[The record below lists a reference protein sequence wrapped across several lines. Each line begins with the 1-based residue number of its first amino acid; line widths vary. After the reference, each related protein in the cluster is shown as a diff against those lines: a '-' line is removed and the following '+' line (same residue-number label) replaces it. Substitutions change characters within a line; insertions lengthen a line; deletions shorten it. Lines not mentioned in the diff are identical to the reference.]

1 MQLQPSTA
9 VLHPYGKSP
18 LSLVGEF
25 EARVTKGNK
34 STLAKFYVVNI
45 QQRPPLLSYYTAYDL
60 GVIHMVQSG
69 TEQVSTVSIPP
80 ASITRHYPV
89 EHMSYEEMRHKMTPA
104 SEVNKLVDDLMD
116 EAHGDQNIFVKKLVE
131 HYAEPLSGVG
141 KHKYRQ
147 IELDI
152 DHSVPGVVQGMR
164 RTALPIREKADKVLD
179 KYESEDIIED
189 VDGPTDW
196 VSNPVYTPKANP
208 AEVRMNI
215 DMSDANQAIKRRY
228 HVIPTLEELR
238 HDFNGAEIFS
248 VLDMNLGYNQY
259 TLAEGPS
266 RAITTFRTHRG
277 LKRLNFG
284 INTAA
289 EIFQKEN
296 EKTFQ
301 DIDHLRIIYDDFIV
315 HGTKA
320 EHNRA
325 LARTLQRAKDCGLTF
340 SLKKCQ
346 FNKPQVPFSKQ
357 GMSADPEKV
366 KDLKGA
372 APPTNSSEA
381 HSFICMAQAVAADF
395 VPNFTQLAAP
405 IRQLTHKGVK
415 FQWSLDCERSFKA
428 IKAAIT
434 SDTIMASFHPR
445 LPTKVTVDAAMG
457 IGASATLWQQQ
468 NNGVWRPVTHHSRAF
483 TAPEKNYSQL
493 ESESLAVFFG
503 VNRNK
508 LYLNGLPHFVV
519 ETDHKPLIP
528 LYEKARK
535 TCPARVERH
544 RLNLQGYHFTLRWKP
559 GKAQHQNDPGPICN
573 DFMSR
578 HPAPKAESLP
588 RPSVEEYLNQVVE
601 DGLSNIPTHD
611 SRAAVT
617 LDDFT
622 SATQND
628 PTMQLLKMAIQ
639 RGYIKP
645 SEAVALGPYKQVL
658 TELTLAREGQV
669 VLRGDRI
676 IVPESL
682 QPAVISAA
690 HDGHQGIVRTKQLLR
705 ETLWFPQLDKKVE
718 RHIESCLPCLATTV
732 MRDREPLRPGEMPDA
747 PWEHVSCDHHGP
759 THRGEMILVFTD
771 LYSRFPIIRYARR
784 TGHQAAIN
792 ATDQVLSE
800 FGNICELDTD
810 NGPPFNSHQW
820 KEYLKWMG
828 VKHSPRTPEW
838 PQANRAET
846 CMKGLTAVIQTSEV
860 EGSNYKQ
867 ELNRFL
873 RAYRATPHPS
883 TGKPPAELM
892 FNGRA
897 FRTRLPGTYSTKRLI
912 HREAVTQ
919 RDYITKQRNKERYD
933 AHRHTKPAN
942 LQPGDLVLHR
952 QARPRKKIPPYNP
965 QPALITARKGTMV
978 TAQRGNKTITRN
990 SSFFK
995 KLKHPNLIL
1004 PQAAQMGLRHQ
1015 RERDTAPSP
1024 ERHPGAPHPAVPA
1037 LPRQAAAAV
1046 PLQAA
1051 PATPQ
1056 AVLPPPIR
1064 RSSRERRSP
1073 DRFSSDRFWPS
1084 RRMRTGSPLHPFT
1097 GPWLSQDDT
1106 VAWYL

>member
-1 MQLQPSTA
+1 M
-9 VLHPYGKSP
+9 
-18 LSLVGEF
+18 
-25 EARVTKGNK
+25 
-34 STLAKFYVVNI
+34 
-45 QQRPPLLSYYTAYDL
+45 
-60 GVIHMVQSG
+60 
-69 TEQVSTVSIPP
+69 
-80 ASITRHYPV
+80 
-89 EHMSYEEMRHKMTPA
+89 
-104 SEVNKLVDDLMD
+104 
-116 EAHGDQNIFVKKLVE
+116 KKLVE

-164 RTALPIREKADKVLD
+164 RKALPIREKADKVLD

-196 VSNPVYTPKANP
+196 VSNPVYTPKVNP

-266 RAITTFRTHRG
+266 RAITTFRTHHG
-277 LKRLNFG
+277 LKRFKRLNFG

-320 EHNRA
+320 EHNRV

-340 SLKKCQ
+340 SLKKFQ
-346 FNKPQVPFSKQ
+346 FNKPQVPFYGVVLSKQ

-415 FQWSLDCERSFKA
+415 FQWSPDCERSFKA

-468 NNGVWRPVTHHSRAF
+468 NNEVWRPVTHHSRAF

-559 GKAQHQNDPGPICN
+559 GKVQHQSPMGKRFN
-573 DFMSR
+573 
-578 HPAPKAESLP
+578 L
-588 RPSVEEYLNQVVE
+588 
-601 DGLSNIPTHD
+601 
-611 SRAAVT
+611 
-617 LDDFT
+617 
-622 SATQND
+622 
-628 PTMQLLKMAIQ
+628 
-639 RGYIKP
+639 
-645 SEAVALGPYKQVL
+645 
-658 TELTLAREGQV
+658 
-669 VLRGDRI
+669 
-676 IVPESL
+676 
-682 QPAVISAA
+682 VISI
-690 HDGHQGIVRTKQLLR
+690 GI
-705 ETLWFPQLDKKVE
+705 
-718 RHIESCLPCLATTV
+718 LA
-732 MRDREPLRPGEMPDA
+732 
-747 PWEHVSCDHHGP
+747 
-759 THRGEMILVFTD
+759 
-771 LYSRFPIIRYARR
+771 
-784 TGHQAAIN
+784 
-792 ATDQVLSE
+792 
-800 FGNICELDTD
+800 
-810 NGPPFNSHQW
+810 
-820 KEYLKWMG
+820 
-828 VKHSPRTPEW
+828 
-838 PQANRAET
+838 
-846 CMKGLTAVIQTSEV
+846 
-860 EGSNYKQ
+860 
-867 ELNRFL
+867 
-873 RAYRATPHPS
+873 
-883 TGKPPAELM
+883 
-892 FNGRA
+892 
-897 FRTRLPGTYSTKRLI
+897 
-912 HREAVTQ
+912 
-919 RDYITKQRNKERYD
+919 
-933 AHRHTKPAN
+933 
-942 LQPGDLVLHR
+942 
-952 QARPRKKIPPYNP
+952 
-965 QPALITARKGTMV
+965 
-978 TAQRGNKTITRN
+978 
-990 SSFFK
+990 
-995 KLKHPNLIL
+995 
-1004 PQAAQMGLRHQ
+1004 
-1015 RERDTAPSP
+1015 
-1024 ERHPGAPHPAVPA
+1024 
-1037 LPRQAAAAV
+1037 
-1046 PLQAA
+1046 
-1051 PATPQ
+1051 
-1056 AVLPPPIR
+1056 
-1064 RSSRERRSP
+1064 
-1073 DRFSSDRFWPS
+1073 
-1084 RRMRTGSPLHPFT
+1084 
-1097 GPWLSQDDT
+1097 
-1106 VAWYL
+1106 